1 MKKKIIRLHHT
12 DSTNTYL
19 SRYAGDSD
27 DDLVVGTADYQSKGR
42 GQGTNTWE
50 SEDGKNLLFS
60 MLVKPTGVEAENQFV
75 LSMAEALALKEAI
88 DSMIRQSCGGED
100 VRLKWPNDIYWR
112 DYKISGTLIETAL
125 SGKSV
130 RQCIFGTGINVN
142 QETFIS
148 SAPNPVSLCHI
159 LGREVSVDQLLDKV
173 LEAFRRYYQLV
184 LDGSYAAIRHS
195 YIEALYRREGVHRYR
210 DAQGLFEAE
219 FADVT
224 DEGRLVLRAVG
235 GGLREYGFKEVA
247 FVND

>member
-1 MKKKIIRLHHT
+1 MNTNIIRLKEV
-12 DSTNTYL
+12 DSTNDFL
-19 SRYAGDSD
+19 CHHSDCGDND
-27 DDLVVGTADYQSKGR
+27 IVVVTAEYQTNGR
-42 GQGTNTWE
+42 GQGTNHWE
-50 SEDGKNLLFS
+50 SEDGANLLFS
-60 MLVKPTGVEAENQFV
+60 ILVRPQGVDASHQFV
-75 LSMAEALALKEAI
+75 LSMAHALALREAL
-88 DSMIRQSCGGED
+88 GGY
-100 VRLKWPNDIYWR
+100 VAGISLKWPNDVYWR

-148 SAPNPVSLCHI
+148 SAPNPVSLRHI
-159 LGREVSVDQLLDKV
+159 LGREVPVDQLLDKV

-195 YIEALYRREGVHRYR
+195 YMEALYRREGIHRYR

-235 GGLREYGFKEVA
+235 GGLREYGFKEVT